1 MWLSAFLPPISAQTS
16 LLNSQSFRQTRHSCS
31 LNRSEEEE
39 LSQLAKDH
47 TLESLHQRLP
57 LSKFWLNLQ
66 PEYPNMSDRAVRYLV
81 LFSTTYSCEQSFS
94 SLSVIKTKHRN
105 PLDVQ
110 KRLSETTLLP
120 RLQLLL
126 EDKQQQ
132 ASH

>member
-1 MWLSAFLPPISAQTS
+1 MLY
-16 LLNSQSFRQTRHSCS
+16 SCS

-66 PEYPNMSDRAVRYLV
+66 PEYPNLSDRAVRYLV
-81 LFSTTYSCEQSFS
+81 LFSTTYLCEQSFS
-94 SLSVIKTKHRN
+94 SLSVTKTKHRN
-105 PLDVQ
+105 RLDVQ
-110 KRLSETTLLP
+110 NGSRLSETTLLP